1 MNDINKTA
9 RLTEQKAQTSICVF
23 CGSSYGANPHHAEMA
38 RRLGELIGQHKF
50 HLVFGGG
57 NVGLMGETSR
67 AACEAGASVT
77 GILPTHLQFA
87 EPPMHA
93 AMELILVP
101 DMQERKNRMLAMS
114 DAFILLP
121 GGIGTLD
128 EFFEILVAEALGV
141 MSKPIVLISPDG
153 YYAPLEALV
162 RAVVRAGF
170 ASEVVLS
177 LYKCVATPDEAI
189 ALVETQLKA
198 RVLQPAR

>member
-1 MNDINKTA
+1 MIVDKPDFSPNAA
-9 RLTEQKAQTSICVF
+9 RPAICVF
-23 CGSSYGANPHHAEMA
+23 CGSSYGFNPHYAEMA
-38 RRLGELIGQHKF
+38 RRLGELMGQRGF

-67 AACEAGASVT
+67 AACKAGAAVT

-93 AMELILVP
+93 SMELILVP
-101 DMQERKNRMLAMS
+101 DMQERKHRMLAMS

-141 MSKPIVLISPDG
+141 MSKPIILVSPDD

-162 RAVVRAGF
+162 GAVVKAGF
-170 ASEVVLS
+170 ASEVMLTV
-177 LYKCVATPDEAI
+177 YKCVTTPDEAI
-189 ALVETQLKA
+189 DLVETMLKERA
-198 RVLQPAR
+198 VKTAS